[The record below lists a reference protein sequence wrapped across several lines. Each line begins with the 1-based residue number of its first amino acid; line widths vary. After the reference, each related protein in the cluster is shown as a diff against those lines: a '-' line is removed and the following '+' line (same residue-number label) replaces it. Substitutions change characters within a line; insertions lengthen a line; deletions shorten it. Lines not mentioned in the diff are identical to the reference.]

1 MQHIPMVT
9 TVPLN
14 MVLIL
19 PDCVHVK
26 IPNTDFDEIY
36 ASCFERP
43 RGRLHC
49 PRLLLLT
56 AQKYIVWAE
65 Q

>member
-1 MQHIPMVT
+1 MVT

-26 IPNTDFDEIY
+26 IPSTDFDEIY
-36 ASCFERP
+36 ASYFGRP
-43 RGRLHC
+43 RSRLHC

-56 AQKYIVWAE
+56 TQKYIVRAE
-65 Q
+65 K

>member
-1 MQHIPMVT
+1 MVT

-36 ASCFERP
+36 VSCFERP

-49 PRLLLLT
+49 PRLLLLI
-56 AQKYIVWAE
+56 AQKYIV
-65 Q
+65 